1 MKDDITP
8 EMFPGDPDKAAQV
21 IYDVVTS
28 EQDRHWV
35 VLGSDAQR
43 RITAKLD
50 QLRAEFDAGEEL
62 ATSTDYPDSAHLAL
76 L

>member
-1 MKDDITP
+1 
-8 EMFPGDPDKAAQV
+8 MFPGDPDKAAQV
-21 IYDVVTS
+21 IYDVARS
-28 EQDRHWV
+28 EQVRHWV

-50 QLRAEFDAGEEL
+50 QLRVELDAGEEL
-62 ATSTDYPDSAHLAL
+62 AASTDFPDSAHLAL

>member
-1 MKDDITP
+1 
-8 EMFPGDPDKAAQV
+8 MFPGDPDRAAKA
-21 IYDVVTS
+21 IYDVATS
-28 EQDRHWV
+28 DQNRHWV

-43 RITAKLD
+43 RIGAKLD

-62 ATSTDYPDSAHLAL
+62 AASTDYPDSAHLAL